1 MTKLTQHEQSQLG
14 RAAHGSL
21 DVIDAAF
28 DVVRDGLTKK
38 MLGLG
43 PLQSADILS
52 LHSAINATETA
63 RQAVRQVIATG
74 QLADAAIEAANRS

>member
-1 MTKLTQHEQSQLG
+1 MNQHEQSKLG
-14 RAAHGSL
+14 HAAASAL
-21 DVIDAAF
+21 PAIDAAF

-43 PLQSADILS
+43 PLQREEILS

>member
-1 MTKLTQHEQSQLG
+1 MNQHDQSKLGH
-14 RAAHGSL
+14 AATAAL
-21 DVIDAAF
+21 PAIDAAF

-43 PLQSADILS
+43 PLQREEILS